1 MGVYA
6 TQPTVNVRTTI
17 DRRYN
22 KENIS
27 YGFNVKSSSI
37 FHPFA
42 AEAPSNCF
50 WIEQKNSE
58 DMKR

>member
-27 YGFNVKSSSI
+27 YSFNVKSSSI

-42 AEAPSNCF
+42 GGATFSFFLFLWRSN
-50 WIEQKNSE
+50 KN
-58 DMKR
+58 K